1 MNLPGQLL
9 GIMKWSSMRSSLAR
23 ACAAL
28 VPLARQLPWIGWVAW
43 DILVAVAIAGIYPRR
58 LSSTF
63 ATYLDA
69 AERLWT
75 GGRVYNPLTLGDFLY
90 FPIALLIHV
99 PLIKLDLL
107 WAAAIVLTID
117 AALFTWACASLMVA
131 LLPDHKRHL
140 DALSLTGV
148 LLLVNI
154 PAAWFNFKGVQ
165 AQVPMTAAMIAA
177 CAAIMRGRW
186 NAASF
191 WLFIAIV
198 IKPLA
203 LVMVLLCAALVREMR
218 WRLIGAVAA
227 MVLLPFVFLDWGYLV
242 GQYELMGLKLWHIA
256 STPPQ
261 EWPYQA
267 DISTMLRAL
276 GVQLPTSA
284 VLGIRLAAALG
295 TLALAWRV
303 RRACGTRSFAFAV
316 LLLSGC
322 YITLF
327 GPRNEFLSFIV
338 LTPSITALALVMID
352 RDHADYRGW
361 LLIMA
366 ATMLG
371 FVWSMSVNAE
381 LKPAIVLAIYAW
393 LTHLMAVPRRWR
405 EVTQAGDPK
414 RSSEQAVV
422 GALGGT

>member
-1 MNLPGQLL
+1 MVKRL
-9 GIMKWSSMRSSLAR
+9 SMRPTLAR
-23 ACAAL
+23 PRAAII
-28 VPLARQLPWIGWVAW
+28 PLARQLPWIGWVAW
-43 DILVAVAIAGIYPRR
+43 DVLVAIAIAGIYPRR

-90 FPIALLIHV
+90 FPIALLVHV
-99 PLIKLDLL
+99 PLIDLDLL
-107 WAAAIVLTID
+107 WAAAITLTID
-117 AALFTWACASLMVA
+117 AAFITWACAALMAA
-131 LLPDHKRHL
+131 LLPDRNRPL
-140 DALSLTGV
+140 DAVALAGV

-177 CAAIMRGRW
+177 CAAMIRGRW

-191 WLFIAIV
+191 WLFVAMV
-198 IKPLA
+198 MKPLA
-203 LVMVLLCAALVREMR
+203 LVMALLCAALVREMR
-218 WRLIGAVAA
+218 WPLIGAIAA
-227 MVLLPFVFLDWGYLV
+227 VVFLPFAFLDWGYLA

-256 STPPQ
+256 TTPPQ

-267 DISTMLRAL
+267 DISTLLQAL
-276 GVQLPTSA
+276 GVQLPTGV

-303 RRACGTRSFAFAV
+303 RQTCGTRSFALAV

-327 GPRNEFLSFIV
+327 GPRNEYLSFIA
-338 LTPSITALALVMID
+338 LTPSITALALMMID
-352 RDHADYRGW
+352 RDNASPRGW
-361 LLIMA
+361 LLILA
-366 ATMLG
+366 ATILG
-371 FVWSMSVNAE
+371 FVWSMSVNAAV
-381 LKPAIVLAIYAW
+381 KPAVVLAIYAW
-393 LTHLMAVPRRWR
+393 LARLMATPERWR
-405 EVTQAGDPK
+405 KIVESGDAA
-414 RSSEQAVV
+414 RASEQAAAGSAPC
-422 GALGGT
+422 GARHR